1 MSEGAGVISVCAML
15 VLLNNTRQIDRIN
28 ASVLVVNG
36 TALGK

>member
-15 VLLNNTRQIDRIN
+15 VLNNTRQIDRIN